1 MAFEWIRSTI
11 LAVVTSLAT
20 IQDGRDM
27 SFDELEGIIT
37 IVELVYREL
46 LVAEVVVNVGP
57 RGAVE
62 CVQMALCFLNELL
75 EAKRRCYHRT
85 QPPTDVTGNVGRP
98 RFTVS
103 YEQLEYLIDSHFT
116 VPQIADIIGI
126 SQRTVHRRM
135 SEFGLSISGQ
145 YANITDDYLD
155 QVVRS
160 IQNEF
165 PLCGNRLMRGH
176 LLALG
181 LRVQQQ
187 RIRESQRR
195 VDHDGSMMRRLSTVY
210 RRVYRVSGPK
220 ALYHI
225 DGNHKL
231 IRWRFVIHGG
241 IDGYSRRIIY
251 LHCSNNNRAG
261 TVLQLFL
268 ASVREF
274 GLPTRIRADKGGEN
288 AEVARLMLQHPLR
301 GPGSFIAGRSVHNQ
315 RIERLWRDVF
325 TLCTVLYYNLFYTME
340 EEGLL
345 DCENE
350 VHLYCLHY
358 VFLSRINKSLEVF
371 KEAWNQH
378 PLSTEGNL
386 SPCQLWISGDS
397 NTENLSE
404 EDLNAYGIDWN
415 GPLAVSRND
424 DDYEV
429 TVPYLE
435 SPLPDG
441 VLHDLQENVHPLDQS
456 SNHGIDLYIS
466 ALQFVSSRL

>member
-231 IRWRFVIHGG
+231 IR
-241 IDGYSRRIIY
+241 
-251 LHCSNNNRAG
+251 
-261 TVLQLFL
+261 
-268 ASVREF
+268 
-274 GLPTRIRADKGGEN
+274 
-288 AEVARLMLQHPLR
+288 
-301 GPGSFIAGRSVHNQ
+301 
-315 RIERLWRDVF
+315 
-325 TLCTVLYYNLFYTME
+325 
-340 EEGLL
+340 
-345 DCENE
+345 
-350 VHLYCLHY
+350 
-358 VFLSRINKSLEVF
+358 
-371 KEAWNQH
+371 
-378 PLSTEGNL
+378 
-386 SPCQLWISGDS
+386 
-397 NTENLSE
+397 
-404 EDLNAYGIDWN
+404 
-415 GPLAVSRND
+415 
-424 DDYEV
+424 
-429 TVPYLE
+429 
-435 SPLPDG
+435 
-441 VLHDLQENVHPLDQS
+441 
-456 SNHGIDLYIS
+456 
-466 ALQFVSSRL
+466 